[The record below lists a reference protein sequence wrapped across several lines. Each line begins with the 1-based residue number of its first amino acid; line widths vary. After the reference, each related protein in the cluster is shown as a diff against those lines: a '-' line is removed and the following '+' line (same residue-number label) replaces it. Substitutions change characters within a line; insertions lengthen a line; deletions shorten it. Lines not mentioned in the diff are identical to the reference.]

1 MLIEDDLGE
10 DEEEKRGIVLKKDKL
25 KERDKKK
32 VEKDIERIED
42 MIVESDEGKE

>member
-1 MLIEDDLGE
+1 MLIEDDLGK